1 MSFFCGHRL
10 DDNSG
15 MLSQARILMSVVTFL
30 VWGLVGLS
38 VVFWGL
44 KLTEAPPQPAPIPAA
59 SPAAPTAPDIK
70 PAHIASWLGAAPQ
83 ADESA
88 TGTAGRRYELR
99 GVIAQGRN
107 GVALLAV
114 DGQPAKPYLVG
125 SLIHEGLILQSVGP
139 RHAELAADRGGP
151 VIKRLELPPP
161 ETQLPD
167 GVTPSGRAAR

>member
-1 MSFFCGHRL
+1 
-10 DDNSG
+10 
-15 MLSQARILMSVVTFL
+15 MLTQARILMSVWTLL

-38 VVFWGL
+38 AVFWGL
-44 KLTEAPPQPAPIPAA
+44 KLTEAPPLPAPRLAA
-59 SPAAPTAPDIK
+59 SATAQAVPQVKAAQ
-70 PAHIASWLGAAPQ
+70 IASWLGAAPG
-83 ADESA
+83 ASESA
-88 TGTAGRRYELR
+88 AGAASSRYELR

-125 SLIHEGLILQSVGP
+125 SLIHEGVILRSVGP

-161 ETQLPD
+161 DTHLPD
-167 GVTPSGRAAR
+167 GLTLSGRATR